1 MSSAARA
8 AGFIIYRQMMANPEY
23 LLMQTSYGDHHWTPP
38 KGHVD
43 TGESDYETA
52 VRETAEEAGIKEED
66 MEIDKSFKVELK

>member
-1 MSSAARA
+1 MSSAVRA
-8 AGFIIYRQMMANPEY
+8 AGFIIYRKMMANPEY